1 MEQFD
6 VTFVFDSTRISIL
19 VDAPSEEAAPDWAAT
34 DIYEDLGFSDL
45 SSFLMRARD
54 IVVDS
59 VKLRDGS

>member
-1 MEQFD
+1 MATYR
-6 VTFVFDSTRISIL
+6 VTYVFGYATISVT
-19 VDAPSEEAAPDWAAT
+19 VDAMTEEGAPDHAAAQ
-34 DIYEDLGFSDL
+34 IYEDLGFSDL